1 MRRRERGAGPGSG
14 SAGAAD
20 TKVCP
25 YCAEV
30 IKAAAIRCRYCQSDL
45 EAVTVADAP
54 VAAAPAAPAAPDPP
68 APQAPTTDAEASSLP
83 EPTATVQRGG
93 PSRRV
98 MVVATAIALVLTVVL
113 GVLAFRAWDRGRDL
127 EAAEAAGRTVR
138 ATLPEQLAT
147 VLSYDFSTFEE
158 DREQAVAQL
167 TPSFREEYVPTLDAI
182 EDRAREQRRTQD
194 AKVVAVAVVRATED
208 EVTTLVFIDRTTST
222 AGSDAEQV
230 LQDRANVTVVR
241 RDGKW
246 LIDDIS
252 FPTS

>member
-1 MRRRERGAGPGSG
+1 VRRRERGAG
-14 SAGAAD
+14 AGGESAAD

-45 EAVTVADAP
+45 GAVTVADESAAVAP
-54 VAAAPAAPAAPDPP
+54 QVPAPAEPAAEEERPVPVG
-68 APQAPTTDAEASSLP
+68 ATPQHT
-83 EPTATVQRGG
+83 GG

-98 MVVATAIALVLTVVL
+98 VVVALAVALVLTAVL
-113 GVLAFRAWDRGRDL
+113 GTLAFRAWDRGRDL

-138 ATLPEQLAT
+138 ATLPEQLGA
-147 VLSYDFSTFEE
+147 VLSYDFQTFDD
-158 DREQAVAQL
+158 DREQAIAQL

-194 AKVVAVAVVRATED
+194 AEVVAVAVVRATEN

>member
-1 MRRRERGAGPGSG
+1 VRRRERGAG
-14 SAGAAD
+14 AGGENAAD

-45 EAVTVADAP
+45 GAVTVADESAAVAP
-54 VAAAPAAPAAPDPP
+54 QVPAPAEPRAEEEHSVPDERSTPEDV
-68 APQAPTTDAEASSLP
+68 ATPQHA
-83 EPTATVQRGG
+83 GG

-98 MVVATAIALVLTVVL
+98 VVVALAIALVLTAVL
-113 GVLAFRAWDRGRDL
+113 GALAFRAWDRARDL

-138 ATLPEQLAT
+138 ATLPEQLGA
-147 VLSYDFSTFEE
+147 VLSYDFQTFDD
-158 DREQAVAQL
+158 DREQAIAQL

-194 AKVVAVAVVRATED
+194 AEVVAVAVVRATED